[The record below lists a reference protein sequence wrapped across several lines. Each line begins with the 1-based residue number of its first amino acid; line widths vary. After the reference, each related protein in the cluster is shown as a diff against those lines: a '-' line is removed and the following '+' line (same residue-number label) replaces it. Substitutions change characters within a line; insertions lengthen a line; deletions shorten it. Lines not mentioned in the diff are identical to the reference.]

1 MIIEA
6 RPAGLGCACNGACDS
21 CKRGMGTIGPDPDQ
35 MGLTIFDSIW
45 NALTTTLPIG
55 PNGVPVWILVVAGAF
70 AAVSL
75 APKSRDF
82 RKY

>member
-1 MIIEA
+1 MIIEV

-21 CKRGMGTIGPDPDQ
+21 CKRGVGDVANP
-35 MGLTIFDSIW
+35 TIFDSIW

-75 APKSRDF
+75 APKGRDF